1 MSDPFIDLETGELG
15 YSLSNDMLM
24 NADGNLMMKMSD
36 SMAMDLDSGE
46 LHLIS
51 SFGSTR
57 FDDDD

>member
-1 MSDPFIDLETGELG
+1 MSNPFIDLETGELG
-15 YSLSNDMLM
+15 YSLSNGMMM
-24 NADGNLMMKMSD
+24 NADGDLMMKMSD

-51 SFGSTR
+51 SFGSTG